1 MDEIEEE
8 IRESVLEEFRD
19 QMELRDKREQEV
31 REELAQELRE
41 KLAQELRE
49 EHIKVFIETLQ
60 KYCDSKQE
68 VEAELQEKYP
78 AYADR
83 AAELVERYW
92 QAG

>member
-31 REELAQELRE
+31 REE
-41 KLAQELRE
+41 LAQELRE